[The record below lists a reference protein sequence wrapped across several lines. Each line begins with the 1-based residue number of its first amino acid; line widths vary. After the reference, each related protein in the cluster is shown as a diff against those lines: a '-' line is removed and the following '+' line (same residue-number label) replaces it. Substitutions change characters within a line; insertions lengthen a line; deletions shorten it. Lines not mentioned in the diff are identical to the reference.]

1 MWLAHEKYGSLPW
14 TELVQPAVT
23 LAEQGF
29 KEHPKRAKSIQ
40 TYIQRLKKRGFVVN
54 FKDYFAAA
62 KANEVFQQEE
72 LADTLKRIR
81 DEGRDGFIKGKRRK

>member
-1 MWLAHEKYGSLPW
+1 M
-14 TELVQPAVT
+14 
-23 LAEQGF
+23 
-29 KEHPKRAKSIQ
+29 
-40 TYIQRLKKRGFVVN
+40 N